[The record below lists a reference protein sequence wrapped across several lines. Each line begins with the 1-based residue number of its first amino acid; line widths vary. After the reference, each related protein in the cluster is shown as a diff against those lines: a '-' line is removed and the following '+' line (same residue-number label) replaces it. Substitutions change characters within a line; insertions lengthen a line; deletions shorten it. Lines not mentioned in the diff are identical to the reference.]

1 MNKIF
6 MSLGAML
13 IFFGLAGCGESETD
27 KLARLQMEKAQQTEQ
42 RAAAAR
48 DRRLNNKSNLI
59 GDALKTVD
67 TTQGTTRND

>member
-1 MNKIF
+1 MSKIF
-6 MSLGAML
+6 MSLGAMF
-13 IFFGLAGCGESETD
+13 IFFGLTGCGESEAD

-59 GDALKTVD
+59 GDALKNLD
-67 TTQGTTRND
+67 TTPGTAKND